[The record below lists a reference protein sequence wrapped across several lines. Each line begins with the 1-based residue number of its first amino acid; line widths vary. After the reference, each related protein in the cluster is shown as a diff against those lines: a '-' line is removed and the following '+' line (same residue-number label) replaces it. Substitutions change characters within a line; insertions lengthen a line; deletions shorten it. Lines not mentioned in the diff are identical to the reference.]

1 MILTELK
8 RITISIPD
16 DMDKQIL
23 ELKKSDRFV
32 RSSYSEVVRNVLIA
46 GLKAAD
52 EKQNRE

>member
-52 EKQNRE
+52 EKQTIE

>member
-1 MILTELK
+1 MTELK

-16 DMDKQIL
+16 DMDKKIL

-52 EKQNRE
+52 EKQTRE